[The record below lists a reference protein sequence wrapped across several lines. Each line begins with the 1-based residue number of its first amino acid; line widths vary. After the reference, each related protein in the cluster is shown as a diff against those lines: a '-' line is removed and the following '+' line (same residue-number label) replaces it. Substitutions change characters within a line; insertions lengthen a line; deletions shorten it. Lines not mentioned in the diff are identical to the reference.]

1 MRISMTTNSSAQSAS
16 ELIACLKVGR
26 AREFPI
32 RKFCGAGSSA
42 LTRSTHLFDEYERR
56 WRHARPA
63 FARWLRRGGS
73 TSCAVVWRSVSVLV
87 EARVHFVW
95 RTDWSDR
102 DDARRTRREKTL
114 DRQCQVSARAKFL
127 HVAARPGSATACH
140 LHRLAPAQD
149 ARRRLCRRS
158 LCYSINLFSLGA
170 QLRLCRVWKHSMDRG
185 DLLRTETGGPCH
197 CRRGGHPDWKQ
208 GAQERGHVVARLGC
222 ICRNL
227 FFSRA
232 ISFNHH

>member
-42 LTRSTHLFDEYERR
+42 LTRFMHLFDEYERR
-56 WRHARPA
+56 WRPARPA

-95 RTDWSDR
+95 RTDRPDR
-102 DDARRTRREKTL
+102 DLANRAGGVKKMAWRVTL
-114 DRQCQVSARAKFL
+114 SA
-127 HVAARPGSATACH
+127 H
-140 LHRLAPAQD
+140 
-149 ARRRLCRRS
+149 
-158 LCYSINLFSLGA
+158 
-170 QLRLCRVWKHSMDRG
+170 
-185 DLLRTETGGPCH
+185 
-197 CRRGGHPDWKQ
+197 
-208 GAQERGHVVARLGC
+208 
-222 ICRNL
+222 
-227 FFSRA
+227 
-232 ISFNHH
+232 